1 MKDGPMPGI
10 AAAGDIEPRL
20 AWRSDTWLHE
30 QVASLAGPIAGDVTA
45 SLELAPHVS
54 FLATRLGRSSWDTFS
69 GLATLGCVDLSTARI
84 LEPHIDATAILAQSS
99 ADLSGIDD
107 LTAYSVWGVFA
118 ANGPGHQLVAE
129 ETGSGWRLSGS
140 KPWCSLA
147 GRLSHAL
154 VTASDQGRQ
163 RLFAVHLDST
173 SSVTDESSW
182 KPRGLAQIVTGTL
195 RLSDAPAL
203 PIREAGWYLERPGF
217 SWGGIGVAAV
227 WFGGA
232 AAVAGRLIE
241 AARTR
246 EPDQVALMSIG
257 LCDRALTAGLESLL
271 RAAEMI
277 DRGHATGHQ
286 GALLAAR
293 VRSCVAQCVDEVLR
307 TVGHALGPGPL
318 AFDEQ
323 HARRVADLTLY
334 VRQHHA
340 ERDLARV
347 GQLYLSTH

>member
-1 MKDGPMPGI
+1 MPGI
-10 AAAGDIEPRL
+10 ETAGDIEPRQ
-20 AWRSDTWLHE
+20 AWRSDAWVHE

-45 SLELAPHVS
+45 SLEMAPQVNY
-54 FLATRLGRSSWDTFS
+54 LATHLGSSSWQTFS

-84 LEPHIDATAILAQSS
+84 MEPHIDATAILAQSG
-99 ADLSGIDD
+99 ADLSGIDE
-107 LTAYSVWGVFA
+107 LTARSVWGVFA
-118 ANGPGHQLVAE
+118 ANGPGHHLVAE
-129 ETGSGWRLSGS
+129 ESASGWSLSGS

-182 KPRGLAQIVTGTL
+182 KARGLAEVVTGTL
-195 RLSDAPAL
+195 HFGNAPAV
-203 PIREAGWYLERPGF
+203 PIREAGWYLERAGF
-217 SWGGIGVAAV
+217 AWGGIGVAAV

-257 LCDRALTAGLESLL
+257 ICDRALTAGLESLM
-271 RAAEMI
+271 RAAAMI
-277 DRGHATGHQ
+277 DRGGATGHQ

-293 VRSCVAQCVDEVLR
+293 VRSCIAHSVDEVLR

-318 AFDEQ
+318 AFDER

-347 GQLYLSTH
+347 GQLYMMTDEAP